1 MRANEIIRN
10 VLDLIDQIECQ
21 KAQEPAQISIVGQ
34 MVSAPIAPE
43 VPTEEPI
50 SQDLDQDDE
59 TRRFRQIVDILS
71 TKDRNTMYSNS
82 PNEMISGPASVTTD
96 AGGGWNGPK
105 NPADMRSDSVSLYPN
120 HQHRPGA

>member
-1 MRANEIIRN
+1 
-10 VLDLIDQIECQ
+10 
-21 KAQEPAQISIVGQ
+21 